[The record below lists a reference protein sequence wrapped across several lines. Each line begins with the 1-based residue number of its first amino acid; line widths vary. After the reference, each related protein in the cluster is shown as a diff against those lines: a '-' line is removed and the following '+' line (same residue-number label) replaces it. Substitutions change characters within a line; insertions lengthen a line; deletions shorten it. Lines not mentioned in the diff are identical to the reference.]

1 VSDRRRQRRRP
12 AEVSETGDTELGR
25 PAKKAITTYRTIGDV
40 AGELDLPAHVL
51 RFWESKFPQL
61 EPLKRSD
68 GWRYYRP
75 EDVVLVRRIRQCLYQ
90 ESYTICGVQRL
101 LNGAAEDG
109 EDARVAVDPA
119 APTLFPLDPVP
130 QRAVAI
136 DHARTP
142 ARPARRS
149 RSCELGPEVKAA
161 LAEIRQELLEARAL
175 LEELASLGKASPS

>member
-1 VSDRRRQRRRP
+1 M
-12 AEVSETGDTELGR
+12 SETGDTESER
-25 PAKKAITTYRTIGDV
+25 PAKKAVTAYRTIGEV
-40 AGELDLPAHVL
+40 ADELDLPTHVL

-61 EPLKRSD
+61 EPLKRSG

-90 ESYTICGVQRL
+90 EGYTIRGVQRL
-101 LNGAAEDG
+101 LNGAAEDS
-109 EDARVAVDPA
+109 EDPGAAVDPA

-136 DHARTP
+136 EGTRTP
-142 ARPARRS
+142 ARSARRS
-149 RSCELGPEVKAA
+149 RSWEFGPEVKTA

-175 LEELASLGKASPS
+175 LEELAGLGKASGS